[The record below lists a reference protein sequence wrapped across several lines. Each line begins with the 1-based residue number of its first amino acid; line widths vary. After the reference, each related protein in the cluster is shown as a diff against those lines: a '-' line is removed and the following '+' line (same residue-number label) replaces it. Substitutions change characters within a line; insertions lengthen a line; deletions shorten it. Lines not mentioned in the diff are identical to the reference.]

1 MLEQPGQANIDLV
14 NFQVFIVIIIIYHHI
29 TTGKGKLK
37 YVHQIFQIKLL
48 RKLKKTV
55 SFDKWERVL
64 TRFTFTYSS
73 EDGWE
78 LDRSFS
84 SS

>member
-1 MLEQPGQANIDLV
+1 M
-14 NFQVFIVIIIIYHHI
+14 
-29 TTGKGKLK
+29 
-37 YVHQIFQIKLL
+37 
-48 RKLKKTV
+48 

-78 LDRSFS
+78 LDRFLSTIIIIVMFLCMMITTNANTDDAFKINFDFKGLVTS
-84 SS
+84 EQS

>member
-1 MLEQPGQANIDLV
+1 M
-14 NFQVFIVIIIIYHHI
+14 
-29 TTGKGKLK
+29 
-37 YVHQIFQIKLL
+37 
-48 RKLKKTV
+48 

-78 LDRSFS
+78 LDRFLSTIIIIVMFLCMMMTTNTNDDYAFKMSFGFQGLVTNEQS
-84 SS
+84 